1 MLKRLLK
8 RPSLNLLA
16 WLLLAAFYIS
26 ICLNIAF
33 FKQVLQALPLDS
45 LHNVLVFLSMP
56 VVAFSV
62 INIVLTLSSFLWLNR
77 PLACLFILVGAAAQ
91 YFIMTYGIVID
102 RSMIANIIDT
112 TPAESYALMTPQ
124 MLLTL
129 GFSGVLAA
137 LIACWIKIK
146 PAASRLRSVL
156 FRGANILVSV
166 LLILLVAALFYKDY
180 ASLFR
185 NNKELVKSLSPSNSI
200 VASWSWYSHQRLA
213 NLPLVRIGEDAHRN
227 PLMQNEKRK
236 NLTIL
241 IVGETS
247 RAENFSL
254 NGYPRETNPRLAKDN
269 VVYFPATSRL
279 RSVLF
284 RGANILVSVLLILL
298 VAALFY
304 KDYASLFRNNKE
316 LVKSLS
322 PSNSIVASWSWYS
335 HQRLANLPL
344 VRIGEDA
351 HRNPLMQNEKRKNLT
366 ILIVGETSRAENFSL
381 HGYPRETNPR
391 LAKDNVVYFPNTASC
406 GTATAVSVPC
416 MFSDMPREHYKEELA
431 QHQEGVLDIIQR
443 AGINVLWND
452 NDGGC
457 KGVCDRVPHQN
468 VTALNLPGQCING
481 ECYDEVLFHGLEDY
495 INNLQGDGVIV
506 LHTIGSHGPTYYNRY
521 PPQFRKFTP
530 TCDTNEIQTCTKE
543 QLVNTYDNTL
553 VYVDYIVDKAI
564 NLLKEHQDKF
574 TTSLVY
580 LSDHGESLGENGIY
594 LHGLPYAIA
603 PDSQKQ
609 VPMLLWL
616 SEDYQKR
623 YQVDQNCLQKQAQT
637 QHYSQD
643 NLFSTLLGL
652 TGVETK
658 YYQAADDILQT
669 CRRVSE

>member
-1 MLKRLLK
+1 MFKLLLK
-8 RPSLNLLA
+8 RPSLSLTS
-16 WLLLAAFYIS
+16 WLLLVSVYISVCLNVAFY
-26 ICLNIAF
+26 N
-33 FKQVLQALPLDS
+33 QVMRVLPLDS
-45 LHNVLVFLSMP
+45 TRNVLVFISMP
-56 VVAFSV
+56 FVAFSV
-62 INIVLTLSSFLWLNR
+62 INIVLTLASFLWLHR
-77 PLACLFILVGAAAQ
+77 LLACVFILVAASAQ

-102 RSMIANIIDT
+102 RSMIANIVDT
-112 TPAESYALMTPQ
+112 TPAESFALMTPQ

-129 GFSGVLAA
+129 GLSGILAVF
-137 LIACWIKIK
+137 IACWIKIT
-146 PAASRLRSVL
+146 PAPSRLRSGL
-156 FRGANILVSV
+156 IRGANVLVSV
-166 LLILLVAALFYKDY
+166 LIILLIAALFYKDY

-213 NLPLVRIGEDAHRN
+213 HLPLVRIGEDAHRN
-227 PLMQNEKRK
+227 PLMQQGERK

-254 NGYPRETNPRLAKDN
+254 NGYPRD
-269 VVYFPATSRL
+269 
-279 RSVLF
+279 
-284 RGANILVSVLLILL
+284 
-298 VAALFY
+298 
-304 KDYASLFRNNKE
+304 
-316 LVKSLS
+316 
-322 PSNSIVASWSWYS
+322 
-335 HQRLANLPL
+335 
-344 VRIGEDA
+344 
-351 HRNPLMQNEKRKNLT
+351 
-366 ILIVGETSRAENFSL
+366 
-381 HGYPRETNPR
+381 TNPR

-416 MFSDMPREHYKEELA
+416 MFSDMPRKHYDEELA
-431 QHQEGVLDIIQR
+431 QHQEGLLDVIQR

-457 KGVCDRVPHQN
+457 KGACDRVPHQN
-468 VTALNLPGQCING
+468 MTALNLPGQCING

-506 LHTIGSHGPTYYNRY
+506 LHTIGSHGPTYFNRY

-530 TCDTNEIQTCTKE
+530 TCDTNEIQTCSQE

-564 NLLKEHQDKF
+564 NLLKAHQDKF

-580 LSDHGESLGENGIY
+580 LSDHGESLGDNGVY

-603 PDSQKQ
+603 PDLQKK

-623 YQVDQNCLQKQAQT
+623 YGVDQSCLQKQAAT

-643 NLFSTLLGL
+643 NLFSTMLGL
-652 TGVETK
+652 TGVQTS
-658 YYQAADDILQT
+658 YYQATDDILQQ
-669 CRRVSE
+669 CRRNAR